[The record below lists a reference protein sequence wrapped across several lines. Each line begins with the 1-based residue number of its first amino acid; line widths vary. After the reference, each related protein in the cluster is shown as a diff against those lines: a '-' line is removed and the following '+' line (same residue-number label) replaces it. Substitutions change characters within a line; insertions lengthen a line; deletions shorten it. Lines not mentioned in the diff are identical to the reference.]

1 MLIPRA
7 FLTNDLRTKLFFSPY
22 FRETNLWHVYWVKDW
37 IRSNSIFLPNGTG
50 RLLVFSKIL
59 DVVQSLSHVQP
70 LRPHGLQHTRLP
82 CPSVSPRV
90 CSNSHPLVSDAA
102 QPSHPLLP
110 TSPPSV
116 NAEAEDPV
124 CWQSD
129 AKIHR
134 KGEKWQ
140 FEKYLL
146 NVGLTHV
153 EVKIYSIHVVQE
165 ALYFIKHIKK
175 ILYRLIGKHKCNK
188 EIELQECKI
197 VWRRQWHP
205 TPVLLPGKSHGQ
217 RSLGG
222 CSPWGR

>member
-7 FLTNDLRTKLFFSPY
+7 FLRNDLRTKLFFSLY

-70 LRPHGLQHTRLP
+70 LRPHGLYHTRLP

-90 CSNSHPLVSDAA
+90 CSNSCPLVSNAA
-102 QPSHPLLP
+102 QPSHLAAHFSTCHQCWSWSL
-110 TSPPSV
+110 
-116 NAEAEDPV
+116 PV

-134 KGEKWQ
+134 KGGKWQ
-140 FEKYLL
+140 FEKYFL
-146 NVGLTHV
+146 NVGLAHV

-175 ILYRLIGKHKCNK
+175 TRYRLIGKHKCNK

-197 VWRRQWHP
+197 DWEFKISVFKWTDLTNKTSGSSERIRQYKK
-205 TPVLLPGKSHGQ
+205 G
-217 RSLGG
+217 
-222 CSPWGR
+222 